1 MTKRQI
7 LKKYRAKLLKK
18 KNVHTVGLGYKIT
31 DGHKTLELS
40 IICSVEKKVSISEL
54 SKKDRIP
61 KEIKGVLTDV
71 IEVGKIKAFLART
84 DRWRPAPGG
93 VSIGH
98 EKITAGT
105 LGCLV
110 KKKDREISAPL
121 SELRIRVKKRSG
133 EIYILSNNH
142 VLAQSNQGAIGSAI
156 LQPGK
161 ADGGEYPKDRI
172 ATLTEFVEIKW
183 LGGEG
188 CKISKAVASLA
199 NIFAKAARSK
209 SQLQAIRQEEIFN
222 LVDAAIA
229 RPNQDTDV
237 MNEILD
243 IGLLSGEV
251 NVDPS
256 LGMRIQKSGR
266 TTAVTEDEI
275 LQLDVT
281 TQVQYGDGKIALFE
295 DQLMA
300 GPMSAPGDSGSAIL
314 DTDNNLVGLLFAGSD
329 EVTILNRIE
338 HVFHLLDVQLL

>member
-1 MTKRQI
+1 MTKREA
-7 LKKYRAKLLKK
+7 LKKYRAKLLKM
-18 KNVHTVGLGYKIT
+18 KNVHTVGIGYKIKDGKKT
-31 DGHKTLELS
+31 DVLS
-40 IICSVEKKVSISEL
+40 IICSVEQKVPPNDL
-54 SKKDRIP
+54 AKKDLIP
-61 KEIKGVLTDV
+61 IRLGPALTDV
-71 IEVGKIKAFLART
+71 IVVRKIKALKTRT

-110 KKKDREISAPL
+110 TKGGR
-121 SELRIRVKKRSG
+121 
-133 EIYILSNNH
+133 IYILSNNH
-142 VLAQSNQGAIGSAI
+142 VLADSNQGAIGSAI

-161 ADGGEYPKDRI
+161 ADGGEFPKDRI
-172 ATLTEFVEIKW
+172 ATLAEFVEIKW

-188 CKISKAVASLA
+188 CPISKAAAGLG

-209 SQLQAIRQEEIFN
+209 SQLQAIRQEEVFN

-229 RPNQDTDV
+229 RPNDDKDV
-237 MNEILD
+237 LNEILD
-243 IGLLSGEV
+243 IGVLSGGV
-251 NVDPS
+251 NITPS

-275 LQLDVT
+275 LQLDVS

-295 DQLMA
+295 DQLMT

-314 DTDNNLVGLLFAGSD
+314 DMDKNLVGLLFAGSD
-329 EVTILNRIE
+329 DVTILCRAE
-338 HVFHLLDVQLL
+338 HVLNLLDVHLL

>member
-18 KNVHTVGLGYKIT
+18 KNVHTVGFGYKIK
-31 DGHKTLELS
+31 DGQKTLDLS
-40 IICSVEKKVSISEL
+40 IVCSVEKKVPISEL
-54 SKKDRIP
+54 SKKDLIP
-61 KEIKGVLTDV
+61 KKIEGVRTDV
-71 IEVGKIKAFLART
+71 IEVGKITALKART

-110 KKKDREISAPL
+110 KKGGQ
-121 SELRIRVKKRSG
+121 VF
-133 EIYILSNNH
+133 ILSNNH

-161 ADGGEYPKDRI
+161 ADGGEYPRDRI
-172 ATLTEFVEIKW
+172 ATLSEFVEIKW

-188 CKISKAVASLA
+188 CKISKAAASMA
-199 NIFAKAARSK
+199 NIFAKTAGSK
-209 SQLQAIRQEEIFN
+209 SQLQAIRQEEVFN

-229 RPNQDTDV
+229 FPVQLKDV
-237 MNEILD
+237 KNEILD
-243 IGLLSGEV
+243 IGLLSGGV
-251 NVDPS
+251 NTTPG
-256 LGMRIQKSGR
+256 LEMRIQKSGR
-266 TTAVTEDEI
+266 TTELTEDKI
-275 LQLDVT
+275 LQIDVT

-295 DQLMA
+295 DQIMA
-300 GPMSAPGDSGSAIL
+300 GPMSAPGDSGSIVIDL
-314 DTDNNLVGLLFAGSD
+314 NKDLIGLLFAGSD

-338 HVFHLLDVQLL
+338 HVFSLLRVHPL

>member
-1 MTKRQI
+1 MPKRQI
-7 LKKYRAKLLKK
+7 LKKHRDQLLKK
-18 KNVHTVGLGYKIT
+18 KNVHTVGFGYKIK
-31 DGHKTLELS
+31 DDQKTGELS
-40 IICSVEKKVSISEL
+40 IICSVEKKAPVSEL
-54 SKKDRIP
+54 SKKDLIP
-61 KEIKGVLTDV
+61 KEIEGVLTDV
-71 IEVGKIKAFLART
+71 IEIGKIKAFPART

-93 VSIGH
+93 VSVGH
-98 EKITAGT
+98 ENITAGT

-110 KKKDREISAPL
+110 KKKDTDISSKTL
-121 SELRIRVKKRSG
+121 GCLVKKRSG

-142 VLAQSNQGAIGSAI
+142 VLADSNQGAIGSAI

-161 ADGGEYPKDRI
+161 ADGGEFPKDRI

-188 CKISKAVASLA
+188 CQISKAVAGLA
-199 NIFAKAARSK
+199 NIFAKTARSK
-209 SQLQAIRQEEIFN
+209 SQLQAIRQEEVFN

-229 RPNQDTDV
+229 RPNQDKDV
-237 MNEILD
+237 VNEILD
-243 IGLLSGEV
+243 IGVLSGGV
-251 NVDPS
+251 NITPG

-295 DQLMA
+295 DQIMA

-314 DTDNNLVGLLFAGSD
+314 DLDKNLVGLLFAGSD
-329 EVTILNRIE
+329 EVTILCRIE
-338 HVFHLLDVQLL
+338 HVFNLLDVQLL

>member
-1 MTKRQI
+1 MTKRQA
-7 LKKYRAKLLKK
+7 LKKYRAKLLKM
-18 KNVHTVGLGYKIT
+18 KNVQAVGIGYKIK
-31 DGHKTLELS
+31 DGHKTDELS
-40 IICSVEKKVSISEL
+40 IICSVEKKVPASDL
-54 SKKDRIP
+54 AKKDLIP
-61 KEIKGVLTDV
+61 IMLGPALTDV
-71 IEVGKIKAFLART
+71 IEVGKIKAIKART

-110 KKKDREISAPL
+110 KKKDTDISSKTL
-121 SELRIRVKKRSG
+121 GCLVKKRSG

-142 VLAQSNQGAIGSAI
+142 VLADSNQGAIGSAI

-161 ADGGEYPKDRI
+161 ADGGEYPKDFI
-172 ATLTEFVEIKW
+172 ATLAEFEEIKW
-183 LGGEG
+183 IGGEG
-188 CKISKAVASLA
+188 CSISKAAAGLG

-209 SQLQAIRQEEIFN
+209 SQLQAIRQEEVFN
-222 LVDAAIA
+222 LIDAAIA
-229 RPNQDTDV
+229 RPNQDKDV
-237 MNEILD
+237 LNEILD
-243 IGLLSGEV
+243 IGILSGEI

-266 TTAVTEDEI
+266 TTEVTEDEI

-281 TQVQYGDGKIALFE
+281 AQVQYGDGKIALFE

-314 DTDNNLVGLLFAGSD
+314 DLDKNLVGLLFAGSD
-329 EVTILNRIE
+329 EVTILCRIE
-338 HVFHLLDVQLL
+338 HVFNLLDIQLL